1 MIQLKRGLHR
11 DLSES
16 SIVLES
22 GQVAYETDTHKLKIG
37 DGLLQYGT
45 LPYVTF
51 EGNYLPLIGGTMS
64 GDIDMQTH
72 SITYHART
80 IVPFVAENS
89 LSSGGVY
96 TALCKRDSTSAS
108 NEAQLVLDATGLASL
123 QSVTTLG
130 TYNIS
135 VSGNGISMHSPSII
149 LSTQTFSLTT
159 AGEADFNGSRLV
171 QVGSCQEDSDAANK
185 QYVDNEIQTI
195 NQSLSNLQSS
205 IKDYVTEE
213 GEVYITVSG
222 IGNVRAYQR
231 TYATNRVEL
240 WSKFQTSV
248 NWNTQLLQSG
258 WYYSDFIEVQL
269 PFTIDIDNPTNTVI
283 GSMDSTS
290 FFCNADIYG
299 DSVVHFRSVR
309 GIQGQVNTVNIN
321 LYISAQLSN

>member
-1 MIQLKRGLHR
+1 MIQLKRGLYR

-22 GQVAYETDTHKLKIG
+22 GQVVYETDTHKLKIG
-37 DGLLQYGT
+37 DGLLPYGA

-72 SITYHART
+72 SITYHAST
-80 IVPFVAENS
+80 VVPFVAENS

-108 NEAQLVLDATGLASL
+108 NESRLVLDATGLASL
-123 QSVTTLG
+123 RSVTALG
-130 TYNIS
+130 TYEITVTRENIQM
-135 VSGNGISMHSPSII
+135 NNPAII
-149 LSTQTFSLTT
+149 ISTQTFSLTT
-159 AGEADFNGSRLV
+159 AGTADFNGSRLI

-185 QYVDNEIQTI
+185 QYVDNEIQSV
-195 NQSLSNLQSS
+195 NQLLSNLQSS
-205 IKDYVTEE
+205 IKNYVTQE

-222 IGNVRAYQR
+222 VGNVRAYQR

-240 WSKFQTSV
+240 WSKFQASV

-269 PFTIDIDNPTNTVI
+269 PFTIDINNPTNTVI
-283 GSMDSTS
+283 GSMDNTS